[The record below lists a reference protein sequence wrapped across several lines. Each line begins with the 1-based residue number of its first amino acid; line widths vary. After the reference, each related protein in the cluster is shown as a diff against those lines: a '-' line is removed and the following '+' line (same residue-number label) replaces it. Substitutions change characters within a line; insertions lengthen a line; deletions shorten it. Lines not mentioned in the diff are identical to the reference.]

1 MKTFILSLIICAST
15 LTVQA
20 QLIQTP
26 ADIIR
31 SFPATQLLLA
41 IDNLQTDLKNC
52 EQTNANILKQQ
63 SLSNDKLTK
72 LLSLTQ
78 NSLLYQTT
86 RADSLS
92 KSLNNIQTLT
102 KEANKDIKKAKVWLF
117 IDKFKLPIAIFG
129 TAFTTLYITN

>member
-1 MKTFILSLIICAST
+1 MKTFIIIICLWLITITSK
-15 LTVQA
+15 A

-41 IDNLQTDLKNC
+41 IDNLQTDLRNC
-52 EQTNANILKQQ
+52 EQTNTNILKQQ
-63 SLSNDKLTK
+63 AIANDKLSK

-92 KSLNNIQTLT
+92 KSLVTIQSLT
-102 KEANKDIKKAKVWLF
+102 KEANKDIKKAKFWLF
-117 IDKFKLPIAIFG
+117 LDKFKLPIAIIG
-129 TAFTTLYITN
+129 TAFLTSKLQ